1 MEKLFKKVKNENISF
16 GNHKSEL
23 RDLLLSRNY
32 FSQKSDYWDWK
43 LVFSS
48 LSFSCL
54 LIAFIFISPASSGNM
69 VSGLDKNINVND
81 KQKRKYMIS
90 KSKIRSIHS
99 SLAIEANSLSLFDV
113 ESSSLG
119 NDLIHIDQRH
129 RLEKNSR
136 LYLLVPSLR
145 LILIIL

>member
-1 MEKLFKKVKNENISF
+1 MEKLFRKVKNENVSF

-23 RDLLLSRNY
+23 RDLLLSRDY

-69 VSGLDKNINVND
+69 VSSLDKNINVNNLGSGEWAGQD
-81 KQKRKYMIS
+81 VKVYEMVEQKTKTLFY
-90 KSKIRSIHS
+90 
-99 SLAIEANSLSLFDV
+99 FDV
-113 ESSSLG
+113 R
-119 NDLIHIDQRH
+119 NDV
-129 RLEKNSR
+129 
-136 LYLLVPSLR
+136 LVHSEVNNK
-145 LILIIL
+145 